1 MPLDAGQKL
10 QGITAPISMEGPKP
24 IDIHLSKKLE
34 EYMRPFGV
42 FESEEELAHRM
53 DVLNK
58 VNLLVREWIK
68 DVSRR
73 KNNIPENKI
82 DSFGGMVCTFGSYRL
97 GVHTKGADIDTLC
110 VAPRHVERTDFFTSF
125 IELLKE
131 QSEVKELR
139 AVEEAFVPVI
149 KMSFDGIELD
159 MTFARLAL
167 PTIPEDIDLKNES
180 LLKNLDL
187 KCVRSL
193 NGCRVTDAILHLVPN
208 VENFRMTLRAIKLWA
223 KKKCIYSN
231 SLGFLGG
238 VSWAMLVA
246 RVCQLYPNADPS
258 TLLQKFFM
266 VYSKWEWPQPVLLT
280 ELSQENKLNF
290 AVWDPRINPS
300 DRFHLMPIITPAYPC
315 QNSTFNVTNSTRQIM
330 MDEFKEGLEATSE
343 IYKQGE
349 EGNWALL
356 FGPSNFFQKYKHY
369 IVLSCAAQE
378 ESSYLEW
385 HGYIESKIRLL
396 VGNLERN
403 PFIRLAHVT
412 PESHGPLDNSDHKFM
427 LYKQA
432 VHIKLYK
439 DDMTVDIRHV
449 KRKMLDQFVPPDVL
463 VRGAKPRPAK
473 KIHASTGNLQRLST
487 ESQQQQPKTLPHSR
501 SDTELVHVTGS
512 EVIDLSGEDKPVNGS
527 DEVIDLDKK
536 NRNAEVIIIEDNERG
551 KRPCDDN
558 EIAQPTK
565 KFKPAEQANTPMDV
579 NLQSPNS
586 LRKRDSSPPQ
596 CDTPVKRSKSLEEAQ
611 TGRISGS
618 GSPMHTESVF
628 GSPVGKGESGDGVG
642 QGLAPVGEDKEP
654 LQMDKGSCLPAL
666 PAGKP
671 IEKVA

>member
-193 NGCRVTDAILHLVPN
+193 N
-208 VENFRMTLRAIKLWA
+208 E
-223 KKKCIYSN
+223 KCIYSN

-290 AVWDPRINPS
+290 AVWDPRVWKPLQ
-300 DRFHLMPIITPAYPC
+300 RFTNREKRVIGPCFLDHPTSSKNTSITLCYHVQHRKSPPIL
-315 QNSTFNVTNSTRQIM
+315 NV
-330 MDEFKEGLEATSE
+330 
-343 IYKQGE
+343 
-349 EGNWALL
+349 
-356 FGPSNFFQKYKHY
+356 
-369 IVLSCAAQE
+369 
-378 ESSYLEW
+378 
-385 HGYIESKIRLL
+385 
-396 VGNLERN
+396 
-403 PFIRLAHVT
+403 
-412 PESHGPLDNSDHKFM
+412 
-427 LYKQA
+427 YKQA

-671 IEKVA
+671 IEKVAGRIYRLPSKEVPDLMSPLANQNNSVPPVSNANLPKHSIKLSLKT